1 MRPCI
6 YGSRELKEA
15 LRAPVPRRF
24 LAKMI
29 MDQAIFPPL
38 MITLTFTT
46 LTVVEGL
53 FAGIGLT
60 ISKGLFATGVKVKD
74 VGTLFNDGISK
85 V

>member
-1 MRPCI
+1 
-6 YGSRELKEA
+6 
-15 LRAPVPRRF
+15 
-24 LAKMI
+24 MI

-60 ISKGLFATGVKVKD
+60 ISKGLFATGDKVKD